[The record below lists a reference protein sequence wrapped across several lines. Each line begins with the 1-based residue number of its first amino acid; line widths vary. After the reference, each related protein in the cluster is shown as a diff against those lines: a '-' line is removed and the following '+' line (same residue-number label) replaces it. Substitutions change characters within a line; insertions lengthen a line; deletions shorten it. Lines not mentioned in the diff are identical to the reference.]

1 MMMGRW
7 FKTCSMALGVF
18 FFWGFLSSIAFAKT
32 IILNYSSGYGE
43 NFSLSMHDRWWA
55 QELEKRSGGKVK
67 IEFYWSQGLVK
78 IPESLEAASSRITD
92 ISFFATGYFGGQLP
106 LSTSSQLFYLTEKP
120 DAMSRG
126 MMDVYNS
133 FPAFRDEYEKKNNVK
148 VLTFSGCTPNIVG
161 VRKPWKG
168 LRDFEGKKIRV
179 FPGWEEAVSKLGGTP
194 VTISWGEIYTSL
206 ENGVIDAYT
215 GTMWD
220 LAGIGKFYEQA
231 PYILDLKQ
239 GSCAMA
245 VTVINLDSWNKL
257 PDDVKKLMEEVTK
270 ESIDKQAELYM
281 EADARIYKVYKDA
294 KVKTLEFSPEDVKKF
309 KDLIVPK
316 RWDNWKKDIE
326 SKSLPGVEF
335 FDMLTSAIKKHEPKS
350 TYVSPFI
357 RYQDLKL
364 K

>member
-1 MMMGRW
+1 MGKW
-7 FKTCSMALGVF
+7 FKSCSMVLSVFFFSMFLTSMAL
-18 FFWGFLSSIAFAKT
+18 AKPL
-32 IILNYSSGYGE
+32 ILNYSSGYGE

-78 IPESLEAASSRITD
+78 IPESLEAASSGITD

-120 DAMSRG
+120 DAMSRA
-126 MMDVYNS
+126 MMDVYNA

-168 LRDFEGKKIRV
+168 LKDFEGKKIRV

-257 PDDVKKLMEEVTK
+257 PDDVKKIMEEVTQ
-270 ESIDKQAELYM
+270 ESIGKQAELYM
-281 EADARIYKVYKDA
+281 EADARIYNVYKNAD
-294 KVKTLEFSPEDVKKF
+294 VKTLEFSPEDVNKF
-309 KDLIVPK
+309 RDLIVPK
-316 RWDNWKKDIE
+316 RWDNWKKDME
-326 SKSLPGVEF
+326 SKGQPGVEF
-335 FDMLTSAIKKHEPKS
+335 FDKLTSAIKKHEPQS
-350 TYVSPFI
+350 TYLSPFV
-357 RYQDLKL
+357 RYPDLKL
-364 K
+364 D